1 VQLARL
7 ISTEGPYLEAKIE
20 VEGVCL
26 HVMDAFSDEKNSLR
40 AGAEIEIEFSPCLS
54 DEESWEDIFSGSSG
68 EKIGFEHLGGWAYRA
83 FGKILSINPVFVDC
97 GLIKVEDV
105 VQTNDD
111 RVIGEFVAFTISRLD
126 VYVYPT

>member
-1 VQLARL
+1 
-7 ISTEGPYLEAKIE
+7 
-20 VEGVCL
+20 VCL